1 MLWERQFAL
10 FSSCLAATRIARRA
24 LLQRR
29 GSRVDERVGIG
40 VAEELRC
47 EMCVGG
53 ANVVGE
59 GSLARRMSSR
69 YRSLNI
75 LAEFFAD
82 HRALGFRQAHTPA
95 TPLYLVWPVC
105 IDWTKPPHHPLS
117 AYRIPC
123 TEPHKSSCS
132 RCIHFHVHSE
142 HGAIP
147 DYSRGSRILHMV
159 LKRTIRLLRSD
170 VRRWRWTAT
179 SRATEC
185 EE

>member
-1 MLWERQFAL
+1 
-10 FSSCLAATRIARRA
+10 
-24 LLQRR
+24 
-29 GSRVDERVGIG
+29 
-40 VAEELRC
+40 
-47 EMCVGG
+47 MCVDG

-82 HRALGFRQAHTPA
+82 HRALGFCQAHTPA

-105 IDWTKPPHHPLS
+105 IDWAKPPHHPLS
-117 AYRIPC
+117 ACRIPC

-132 RCIHFHVHSE
+132 RRIHFHVHSE
-142 HGAIP
+142 YGAISN
-147 DYSRGSRILHMV
+147 YSRGPRILHMV